1 MKASSDFTLSRIEI
15 ELKEIKETKLPLEP
29 VNKHTTA
36 IRIFKDLI
44 GKHDRETMA
53 LLCLGTKGVPTR
65 FQVVHVGSLNQSITH
80 PREIFKAA
88 ILSNSHAII
97 VGHNHP
103 SGNLTPSPQ
112 DTKITKQLIQSGK
125 ILGIE
130 VYDHI
135 IVSANEGLSMREKK
149 PTLFAAEYRLEEV

>member
-1 MKASSDFTLSRIEI
+1 MKVNSDFVLSHIHIEM
-15 ELKEIKETKLPLEP
+15 KEKKQTKLPLEP
-29 VNKHTTA
+29 VDRHTTA
-36 IRIFKDLI
+36 IRIFKEFI
-44 GKHDRETMA
+44 GKRDRETMA
-53 LLCLGTKGVPTR
+53 LLCLGTKGVPTH
-65 FQVVHVGSLNQSITH
+65 FQVVHVGSLNQSVTH

-112 DTKITKQLIQSGK
+112 DINITKKLIQSGK

-130 VYDHI
+130 LFDHI
-135 IVSANEGLSMREKK
+135 IVSPTEGVSMREQN
-149 PTLFAAEYRLEEV
+149 PGLFAAEYRLEEV